1 MSIARLA
8 SRRRPRVRS
17 VAVSALG
24 VAALTLS
31 ACSSSG
37 GGGGST
43 PGDSAGPSGGA
54 PVSSAANSA
63 DGVAEAKK
71 IVEQYRQPP
80 TWQGPNDSVNI
91 SKLSGKHVVYI
102 SVSNSIP
109 VLKYWSDAVKSI
121 AKSVAGVNVDIV
133 DAKGSVDEANKGFA
147 QAIAQ
152 HADAVVLLAFSTK
165 LFAGQIA
172 QANAAGIKV
181 ITAQSGIPGK
191 VDGGQ
196 AAEVSFD
203 YEQVGRLIGDWMV
216 ADSNGTGKGLIV
228 TSDDVPASEPQ
239 AQATLSEVKRLC
251 PNCNMQTKDVQIPQW
266 EASIPTLFR
275 TTINSDPT
283 RQYLLPLYDGQALGG
298 LGAIRTAGAGS
309 KVKVGAFNATPGIVQ
324 ELKDP
329 TSGLKLDVGGQ
340 NEWWA
345 YACTDTIFRV
355 LSGTK
360 PIENYHVGLR
370 IFDTSNV
377 SLITGSNEFAWYGDA
392 ADYKAKFTALW
403 TK

>member
-1 MSIARLA
+1 MSSTRGSRL
-8 SRRRPRVRS
+8 RRRGSAV
-17 VAVSALG
+17 VAG
-24 VAALTLS
+24 CAALTLALT

-37 GGGGST
+37 TGSSKNSAGGAAST
-43 PGDSAGPSGGA
+43 PAGA
-54 PVSSAANSA
+54 SSAASVV

-71 IVEQYRQPP
+71 IVAQYSQPP
-80 TWQGPNDSVNI
+80 TWQGPDAPVNV

-102 SVSNSIP
+102 SVSNAIP
-109 VLKYWSDAVKSI
+109 VLKYWSVTVQKILKD
-121 AKSVAGVNVDIV
+121 VAGVNLDIV
-133 DAKGSVDEANKGFA
+133 DAKGSVDEANKGFQ

-152 HADAVVLLAFSTK
+152 KADAVVLLAFSTK

-172 QANAAGIKV
+172 QAKAAGIKV

-196 AAEVSFD
+196 DAEVSFD

-216 ADSNGTGKGLIV
+216 ADSNGTGKGLIIS
-228 TSDDVPASEPQ
+228 SDDVPASEPQ
-239 AQATLSEVKRLC
+239 AQATMAEVKRLC
-251 PNCNMQTKDVQIPQW
+251 PKCDLQKKNIQIPQW

-275 TTINSDPT
+275 TTMNSDPT
-283 RQYLLPLYDGQALGG
+283 RTYLLPLYDGQALGG

-309 KVKVGAFNATPGIVQ
+309 KVKVGAFNATPGIVE

-345 YACTDTIFRV
+345 YACADTIFRI
-355 LSGTK
+355 LTGTK
-360 PIENYHVGLR
+360 PVDNYHVGLR
-370 IFDTSNV
+370 IFDTTND
-377 SLITGSNEFAWYGDA
+377 SLIQGKNEFAWYGTA